1 MMPTCV
7 DLFSGMGGFSTAA
20 RLAGC
25 EVLWAGNHNPDAVKW
40 HAENHPEAEHI
51 CQDLHQA
58 RWEDVPAH
66 DLLLASPCCQGHS
79 RARGKAN
86 GNPEHDSS
94 RSTAWAVVS
103 ALEYHRPKLSLVENV
118 PEFLQWALY
127 PAWKMALEALGYAV
141 SPHISDAADHGV
153 AQNRVRMFIVLTRSV
168 KPLVLSFDK
177 KPTKAAGDLID
188 WGWERWSPVFKEGR
202 SEATIARWKSGR
214 GRHGDRFVMP
224 FYSSGSGLT
233 GRSVERPI
241 GTLTTKD
248 RWAVVDG
255 DRMRILNKF
264 ESRDLMSFPKE
275 TKLPDSHKL
284 AIHLLGNAVCPEQGA
299 GFIDALMKAA

>member
-1 MMPTCV
+1 MLSCI
-7 DLFSGMGGFSTAA
+7 DLFAGMGGFSTAA

-25 EVLWAGNHNPDAVKW
+25 EVLWAANHNPDAVAW
-40 HAENHPEAEHI
+40 HAVNHPEAIHA

-58 RWEDVPAH
+58 RWNDVPAH

-79 RARGKAN
+79 LARGKAN
-86 GNPEHDSS
+86 GNPEHDES

-103 ALEYHRPKLSLVENV
+103 ALECLRPPMALVENV
-118 PEFLQWALY
+118 PEFLKWPLY

-153 AQNRVRMFIVLTRSV
+153 AQNRVRMFVVLTRSTAPLTLKFDA
-168 KPLVLSFDK
+168 KPSV
-177 KPTKAAGDLID
+177 AAGPFLD
-188 WGWERWSPVFKEGR
+188 WGYHRWSPVLKPGR

-214 GRHGDRFVMP
+214 QRHGDRFVMP

-233 GRSVERPI
+233 GRSIDRPI

-255 DRMRILNKF
+255 DRMRILNRF
-264 ESRDLMSFPKE
+264 EARDLMSFPSD

-284 AIHLLGNAVCPEQGA
+284 AMHLLGNAVCPAQGA
-299 GFIDALMKAA
+299 DFISALMKAA